1 MANLRKQGQAS
12 ERGSRQDGLVAKRAE
27 VSSSQL

>member
-1 MANLRKQGQAS
+1 MAKSQKQGQAS
-12 ERGSRQDGLVAKRAE
+12 ERGSWQDGLVAKRAD